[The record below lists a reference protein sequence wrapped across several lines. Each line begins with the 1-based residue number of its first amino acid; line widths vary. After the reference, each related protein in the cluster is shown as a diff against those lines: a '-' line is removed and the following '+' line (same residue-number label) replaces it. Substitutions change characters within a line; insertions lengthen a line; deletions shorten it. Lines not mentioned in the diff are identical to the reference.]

1 MCGVSTAWRVM
12 PQDST
17 DTAVTVVFDAVSLL
31 EGVRVLDLGI
41 WRPAPYAAQL
51 LADLGAD
58 VVKIEPPG
66 GDPMRAF
73 PELFERLTRHKRC
86 IELDLHDQG
95 DRRRAVELAAAIDI
109 AVEGFRPGVAD
120 RLGVGFETLR
130 AANPSIVYCSISG
143 YGQDGPRAMA
153 PGHDVNYQ
161 AFAGVLA
168 PRDGD
173 VPTQPPVP
181 YADLAAGLAAAMAMC
196 AAYVRRLRTG
206 EGEYI
211 DVSMTDVL
219 AHWNGERDS
228 TAVASNGV
236 DHVIAGTPGYGV
248 YPTADGRWLSLGVTS
263 EDRFWSSLCEALGL
277 HEHATTPFLERMR
290 RHVQLDAAVAD
301 GLSRLSRDEAVDRLD
316 RAGVPVAPVLTRQEM
331 IGALGAA
338 ALVHPARYRHHPV
351 L

>member
-1 MCGVSTAWRVM
+1 
-12 PQDST
+12 
-17 DTAVTVVFDAVSLL
+17 VSLL

-51 LADLGAD
+51 LGDLGAD
-58 VVKIEPPG
+58 IVKVEPPG
-66 GDPMRAF
+66 GDPMRGF

-86 IELDLHDQG
+86 IELDLRDDD
-95 DRRRAVELAAAIDI
+95 DRQRAVDIASEVDI

-120 RLGVGFETLR
+120 RLGVGYETLR
-130 AANPSIVYCSISG
+130 ATNPAIVYCSISG
-143 YGQDGPRAMA
+143 YGQDGPRAMT

-161 AFAGVLA
+161 AYAGVLA
-168 PRDGD
+168 PRHGD
-173 VPTQPPVP
+173 VPAQPLVP
-181 YADLAAGLAAAMAMC
+181 YADLAAGLTAAMAMC

-219 AHWNGERDS
+219 AHWNGERDG
-228 TAVASNGV
+228 TAIANGA
-236 DHVIAGTPGYGV
+236 DTGDGDGVITGVPGYGV
-248 YPTADGRWLSLGVTS
+248 YATADGRWVSLGVTS
-263 EDRFWSSLCEALGL
+263 EDRFWSSLCEAIGL
-277 HEHATTPFLERMR
+277 HEHAALPFLERMP
-290 RHVQLDAAVAD
+290 RHAELDAAVARA
-301 GLSRLSRDEAVDRLD
+301 LSRLTRDEAVDRLD

-331 IGALGAA
+331 LRALGPS

>member
-1 MCGVSTAWRVM
+1 
-12 PQDST
+12 
-17 DTAVTVVFDAVSLL
+17 
-31 EGVRVLDLGI
+31 
-41 WRPAPYAAQL
+41 
-51 LADLGAD
+51 
-58 VVKIEPPG
+58 
-66 GDPMRAF
+66 
-73 PELFERLTRHKRC
+73 
-86 IELDLHDQG
+86 
-95 DRRRAVELAAAIDI
+95 
-109 AVEGFRPGVAD
+109 VAD

-130 AANPSIVYCSISG
+130 AANPAIVYCSISG

-219 AHWNGERDS
+219 AHWNGDRDS

-316 RAGVPVAPVLTRQEM
+316 RAGVPVAPVLTRKEM

>member
-1 MCGVSTAWRVM
+1 M
-12 PQDST
+12 
-17 DTAVTVVFDAVSLL
+17 FDAVSLL

-58 VVKIEPPG
+58 IVKVEPPG
-66 GDPMRAF
+66 GDPMRGF

-86 IELDLHDQG
+86 IELDLHDDD
-95 DRRRAVELAAAIDI
+95 DRRRAVDIAAEVDI

-120 RLGVGFETLR
+120 RLGVGYETLR
-130 AANPSIVYCSISG
+130 AVNPAIVYCSISG

-161 AFAGVLA
+161 AYAGVLA
-168 PRDGD
+168 PRRGD
-173 VPTQPPVP
+173 VPVQPLVP

-219 AHWNGERDS
+219 AHWNGDRDG
-228 TAVASNGV
+228 TAVADGPVTDGAATGGAGAGGDDVISGV
-236 DHVIAGTPGYGV
+236 PGYGV
-248 YPTADGRWLSLGVTS
+248 YDTADGRWLSLGVTS
-263 EDRFWSSLCEALGL
+263 EDRFWSTLCEAIGL
-277 HEHATTPFLERMR
+277 HEHAALLFGERMP
-290 RHVQLDAAVAD
+290 RHAELDAAVA
-301 GLSRLSRDEAVDRLD
+301 GALSRLTRDEAVDRLD

-331 IGALGAA
+331 VGALGAS

>member
-1 MCGVSTAWRVM
+1 M

-17 DTAVTVVFDAVSLL
+17 DTTVTVVFDAVSLL

-58 VVKIEPPG
+58 VVKVEPPG

-86 IELDLHDQG
+86 IELDLHDDG
-95 DRRRAVELAAAIDI
+95 DRRRAVALAADVDI

-120 RLGVGFETLR
+120 RLGVGYEAVR

-143 YGQDGPRAMA
+143 YGQEGPRATM

-161 AFAGVLA
+161 GYAGVLT
-168 PRDGD
+168 PREGD
-173 VPTQPPVP
+173 VPTQPLVP
-181 YADLAAGLAAAMAMC
+181 YADLAAGLAAAMAVC

-206 EGEYI
+206 EGEYV

-219 AHWNGERDS
+219 AHWNGERDGTFVKEGDVDDVIS
-228 TAVASNGV
+228 GV
-236 DHVIAGTPGYGV
+236 PGYGV
-248 YPTADGRWLSLGVTS
+248 YATADGRWLSLGITS

-277 HEHATTPFLERMR
+277 QQDAATPFPERMR
-290 RHVQLDAAVAD
+290 RHAQLDAAVAD
-301 GLSRLSRDEAVDRLD
+301 ALSRLSRDEALDRLEQ
-316 RAGVPVAPVLTRQEM
+316 AGVPVAPVLTRQETVK
-331 IGALGAA
+331 ALGAP

>member
-1 MCGVSTAWRVM
+1 M

-73 PELFERLTRHKRC
+73 PELFERLTRRKRC
-86 IELDLHDQG
+86 IELDLHDDG
-95 DRRRAVELAAAIDI
+95 DRRRAVELAADVDI

-120 RLGVGFETLR
+120 RLGVGYEALR

-143 YGQDGPRAMA
+143 YGQEGPRANA

-161 AFAGVLA
+161 GYAGVLA
-168 PRDGD
+168 PRPGD
-173 VPTQPPVP
+173 IPTQPRVP
-181 YADLAAGLAAAMAMC
+181 YADLAAGLAGAMAMC
-196 AAYVRRLRTG
+196 AAYIRRLRSG
-206 EGEYI
+206 EGEYV

-219 AHWNGERDS
+219 AHWNGERDG
-228 TAVASNGV
+228 TIVASEDLDGV
-236 DHVIAGTPGYGV
+236 IMGVPGYGV
-248 YPTADGRWLSLGVTS
+248 YATADGRWVSLGITS

-277 HEHATTPFLERMR
+277 QQHAAMPFPERMR
-290 RHVQLDAAVAD
+290 RHTELDAAVAD
-301 GLSRLSRDEAVDRLD
+301 GLSRLSRDEAVECLD

-331 IGALGAA
+331 VGALGAS
-338 ALVHPARYRHHPV
+338 ALVHPARYRHHPA

>member
-1 MCGVSTAWRVM
+1 M
-12 PQDST
+12 PQDSA

-86 IELDLHDQG
+86 IELDLHDDG
-95 DRRRAVELAAAIDI
+95 DRRRAVDLASDVDI

-120 RLGVGFETLR
+120 RLGVGYDALR

-143 YGQDGPRAMA
+143 YGQKGPRATM

-161 AFAGVLA
+161 GYAGVLA
-168 PRDGD
+168 PRASD
-173 VPTQPPVP
+173 VPTQPLVP

-196 AAYVRRLRTG
+196 AAYIRRLRTG
-206 EGEYI
+206 EGEYV

-219 AHWNGERDS
+219 AHWNGGRDG
-228 TAVASNGV
+228 T
-236 DHVIAGTPGYGV
+236 VIAGGDVAGRDVAGGDVDAVITGVPGYGV
-248 YPTADGRWLSLGVTS
+248 YATADGRWVSLGITS

-277 HEHATTPFLERMR
+277 QEQAATPFPERMR
-290 RHVQLDAAVAD
+290 RHAQLDAAVTAA
-301 GLSRLSRDEAVDRLD
+301 LSRLSRDEAVERLD

-331 IGALGAA
+331 VGALGAS

>member
-1 MCGVSTAWRVM
+1 MSGVSAAWRVM
-12 PQDST
+12 PQGST

-58 VVKIEPPG
+58 VVKLEPPG

-86 IELDLHDQG
+86 IELDLHDDG
-95 DRRRAVELAAAIDI
+95 DRRRAVDLAAEVDI
-109 AVEGFRPGVAD
+109 AVEGFRPGVAA
-120 RLGVGFETLR
+120 RLGVGYEALR
-130 AANPSIVYCSISG
+130 AVNPSIVYCSISG
-143 YGQDGPRAMA
+143 YGQQGPRAMA

-161 AFAGVLA
+161 AYAGVLT
-168 PRDGD
+168 PRHGD
-173 VPTQPPVP
+173 VPTQPRVP

-196 AAYVRRLRTG
+196 AGYVRRLRTG
-206 EGEYI
+206 EGEYV

-219 AHWNGERDS
+219 AHWNGDRDG
-228 TAVASNGV
+228 TAVASEGA
-236 DHVIAGTPGYGV
+236 DEVITGTPGYGV
-248 YPTADGRWLSLGVTS
+248 YATADGRWLSLGVTS
-263 EDRFWSSLCEALGL
+263 EDRFWSSLCDALGL
-277 HEHATTPFLERMR
+277 EEHAVMPFGERMR
-290 RHVQLDAAVAD
+290 HHRQLDAAVAER
-301 GLSRLSRDEAVDRLD
+301 LSRLSRDEAVDRLD

-331 IGALGAA
+331 VGARGAS

>member
-1 MCGVSTAWRVM
+1 M

-17 DTAVTVVFDAVSLL
+17 DTVVTVVFDAVSLL

-86 IELDLHDQG
+86 IELDLHDDA
-95 DRRRAVELAAAIDI
+95 DRRRAVELASDVDI

-120 RLGVGFETLR
+120 RLGVGYQALR
-130 AANPSIVYCSISG
+130 AANPAIVYCSISG
-143 YGQDGPRAMA
+143 YGQEGPRANA

-161 AFAGVLA
+161 GYAGVLA
-168 PRDGD
+168 PRESDI
-173 VPTQPPVP
+173 PTQPRVP
-181 YADLAAGLAAAMAMC
+181 YADLAGGLAAAMAMC
-196 AAYVRRLRTG
+196 AAYIRRLRSG
-206 EGEYI
+206 EGEYV

-219 AHWNGERDS
+219 AHWNGERDG
-228 TAVASNGV
+228 TIVASDDLDGV
-236 DHVIAGTPGYGV
+236 IMGVPGYGV
-248 YPTADGRWLSLGVTS
+248 YATADGRWVSLGVTS
-263 EDRFWSSLCEALGL
+263 EDRFWSRLCEALGL
-277 HEHATTPFLERMR
+277 QEHAATPFPERMR
-290 RHVQLDAAVAD
+290 RHAQLDTAVAD
-301 GLSRLSRDEAVDRLD
+301 GLSRLSRDEAVARLD
-316 RAGVPVAPVLTRQEM
+316 RTGVPVAPVLTRQEM
-331 IGALGAA
+331 VGALGAS

>member
-1 MCGVSTAWRVM
+1 M
-12 PQDST
+12 PQDSA

-86 IELDLHDQG
+86 IELDLHDDG
-95 DRRRAVELAAAIDI
+95 DRRRAVDLASDVDI

-120 RLGVGFETLR
+120 RLGVGYDALR

-143 YGQDGPRAMA
+143 YGQEGPRATM

-161 AFAGVLA
+161 GYAGVLA
-168 PRDGD
+168 PRAGD
-173 VPTQPPVP
+173 VPKQPLVP

-206 EGEYI
+206 EGEYV

-219 AHWNGERDS
+219 AHWNGERDG
-228 TAVASNGV
+228 TVVAGGAVTGGAATGGASDDVISGV
-236 DHVIAGTPGYGV
+236 PGYGV
-248 YPTADGRWLSLGVTS
+248 YATADGRWLSLGITS
-263 EDRFWSSLCEALGL
+263 EDRFWSSLCEALDL
-277 HEHATTPFLERMR
+277 QEDAATPFPERMR
-290 RHVQLDAAVAD
+290 RHAQLDAAVAD
-301 GLSRLSRDEAVDRLD
+301 GLSRLTRDEAVDRLEQ
-316 RAGVPVAPVLTRQEM
+316 AGVPVAPVLTRQEM
-331 IGALGAA
+331 VGALGAS